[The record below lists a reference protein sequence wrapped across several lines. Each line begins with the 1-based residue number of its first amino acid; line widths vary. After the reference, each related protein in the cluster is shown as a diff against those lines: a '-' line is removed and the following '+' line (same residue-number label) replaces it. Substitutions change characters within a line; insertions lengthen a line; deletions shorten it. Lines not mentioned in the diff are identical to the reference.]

1 MGVNLSRILFCGI
14 DKNILDIKL
23 ISLKKK
29 ILIFKQKL
37 LELADLYI
45 VYFFIEMN
53 SCKFQ
58 GKLFD

>member
-23 ISLKKK
+23 ISLKKNY
-29 ILIFKQKL
+29 IFKQKL

-45 VYFFIEMN
+45 IYFFFEMN

-58 GKLFD
+58 AKLFD

>member
-23 ISLKKK
+23 ISLKKNY
-29 ILIFKQKL
+29 IFKQKL

-58 GKLFD
+58 AKLLE

>member
-37 LELADLYI
+37 LEFADLYI
-45 VYFFIEMN
+45 VYFFY
-53 SCKFQ
+53 
-58 GKLFD
+58 

>member
-1 MGVNLSRILFCGI
+1 MGVNLSRILFCGK

-29 ILIFKQKL
+29 LNFQTKGK

-45 VYFFIEMN
+45 VYFFLL
-53 SCKFQ
+53 K
-58 GKLFD
+58 

>member
-29 ILIFKQKL
+29 KIFKQKL

-45 VYFFIEMN
+45 VYFFYRNE
-53 SCKFQ
+53 Q
-58 GKLFD
+58 Q

>member
-29 ILIFKQKL
+29 IEIFKQKL

-45 VYFFIEMN
+45 VYFFLL
-53 SCKFQ
+53 K
-58 GKLFD
+58 